1 MENKNTNGITLY
13 GYSERG
19 VMNAL
24 FYGIAY
30 RGDENNLRKLL
41 KLAVNDEADN
51 YLDFKIIM
59 EGSLSD
65 FGDSDAIIIAK
76 RKNTENIQTVFFIE
90 AKVSNGDNKNT
101 LEKRYKDFCNNFNSN
116 KREGG
121 YSSNLFYQ
129 LCLKH
134 YLFKLTRIIKD
145 NSDLNE
151 YKDKNLEDLIKL
163 ADYVDYKGYITRKGS
178 NKRRKFGKNPVVHK
192 FINDIKNCSDAK
204 YIAIVPDPNENNID
218 KSIKNFIRDKNIDI
232 ITQPDF
238 IDNLHFITWHQ
249 IKDEWLK
256 NEELNE
262 NIQKSIEY
270 NQNLILIKKSNPN
283 APTHNGATQIKI

>member
-1 MENKNTNGITLY
+1 MENKNTNGITLH

-30 RGDENNLRKLL
+30 KGTTEDIREFLC
-41 KLAVNDEADN
+41 LAGIKKVEE
-51 YLDFKIIM
+51 YTDFEIIM

-76 RKNTENIQTVFFIE
+76 RNNEKNGKTVFFIE

-204 YIAIVPDPNENNID
+204 YIAIVPDPNENID
-218 KSIKNFIRDKNIDI
+218 KSIKDYIREKNIDI
-232 ITQPDF
+232 LSQSDI
-238 IDNLHFITWHQ
+238 IDNLHFVTWHQ

-256 NEELNE
+256 NEELNK
-262 NIQKSIEY
+262 NIQMAIEY
-270 NQNLILIKKSNPN
+270 NQNLILINKSNTN
-283 APTHNGATQIKI
+283 APTHNGAT